1 MIEHWKPINDRYEV
15 SDLGRVR
22 NFKTGHLITDI
33 DHGNGYRYVTFVVDG
48 KHRNYYV
55 HRLVAEAFLPRSAGR
70 DVVDH
75 LNFNRADNR
84 AENLIWCTQ
93 KENTRRS
100 AHHMR
105 KPKSK
110 SYSST
115 GEKYIYKRGDRFR
128 VAVLGKEIQCGT
140 MEDALRIREVMMG
153 DSDYF
158 AERA

>member
-1 MIEHWKPINDRYEV
+1 MIEHWKPINEKYEV

-22 NFKTGHLITDI
+22 NAKTGHVITDI

-70 DVVDH
+70 DYVDH

-93 KENTRRS
+93 LENVRRS
-100 AHHMR
+100 AHRMR
-105 KPKSK
+105 HPNSVTH
-110 SYSST
+110 SST
-115 GEKYIYKRGDRFR
+115 GEQYIYKRGDRFR
-128 VAVLGKEIQCGT
+128 VAVLGKEIQCRT
-140 MEDALRIREVMMG
+140 LEEAIRIREVMKS

-158 AERA
+158 AERS